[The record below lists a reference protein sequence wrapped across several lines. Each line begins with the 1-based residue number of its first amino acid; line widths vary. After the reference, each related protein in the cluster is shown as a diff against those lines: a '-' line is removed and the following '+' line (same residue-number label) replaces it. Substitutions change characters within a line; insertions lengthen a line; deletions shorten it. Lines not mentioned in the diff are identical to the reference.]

1 MFNLIL
7 RLGAATFIAMSSNF
21 LTKWQKMYSSEISSY
36 GSSSFYFFNNDNFE
50 KQNLYSLFIQ
60 REGMIMALNNITYV
74 SMWTV
79 IIPIILMFWVKTKDN
94 EELLY

>member
-1 MFNLIL
+1 MRIL
-7 RLGAATFIAMSSNF
+7 QKFLLMEVLVFI
-21 LTKWQKMYSSEISSY
+21 
-36 GSSSFYFFNNDNFE
+36 FFNNDNFE
-50 KQNLYSLFIQ
+50 EQNLYSLFIQ

-79 IIPIILMFWVKTKDN
+79 IIPIILMFWVKTKDK